1 MSQMDADEVA
11 RASQIPMG
19 NDQPRTEGIFR
30 KNSEAG
36 NTDLR

>member
-1 MSQMDADEVA
+1 MSQMDADGVA
-11 RASQIPMG
+11 RARQIPMG
-19 NDQPRTEGIFR
+19 NDQPRAAPIFR